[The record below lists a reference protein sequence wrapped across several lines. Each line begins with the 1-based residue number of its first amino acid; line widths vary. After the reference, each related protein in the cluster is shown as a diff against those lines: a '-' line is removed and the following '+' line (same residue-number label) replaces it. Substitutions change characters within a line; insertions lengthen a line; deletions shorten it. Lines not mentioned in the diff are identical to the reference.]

1 MTKCAVQRPE
11 DSESSF
17 CAFLCLAISYLKL
30 GKEHFCLPS
39 PHPKTFVKCQEFHFP
54 SYCSSTKFF
63 SKRTWTEAVC
73 TFCISFLAY
82 FLCCWETNAD
92 FSPWISRILSMPFFT
107 VCLSVCPILW
117 WHKRCL
123 THGTLSVPNQ
133 AQKSGIIWCSFPKLC
148 YNIGMLQNWM
158 RKLYV
163 FHCFW
168 CCPAQRPFAFLMV
181 GHLMHNCSMSC
192 AKKAFFSFISPK
204 CAVLLQNSDKLC
216 NVNYY

>member
-1 MTKCAVQRPE
+1 
-11 DSESSF
+11 
-17 CAFLCLAISYLKL
+17 
-30 GKEHFCLPS
+30 
-39 PHPKTFVKCQEFHFP
+39 
-54 SYCSSTKFF
+54 
-63 SKRTWTEAVC
+63 
-73 TFCISFLAY
+73 
-82 FLCCWETNAD
+82 
-92 FSPWISRILSMPFFT
+92 MPFFT

-216 NVNYY
+216 NVNYYSWLGKMYRWRLGWVFKCWISSPFCRFASITINLGPTFLSGALAANSESHLNKPSCPLIQGPFRHYVLNVLWIFINLLCVLLTMYHLYKLYKDLSR

>member
-1 MTKCAVQRPE
+1 
-11 DSESSF
+11 
-17 CAFLCLAISYLKL
+17 
-30 GKEHFCLPS
+30 
-39 PHPKTFVKCQEFHFP
+39 
-54 SYCSSTKFF
+54 
-63 SKRTWTEAVC
+63 
-73 TFCISFLAY
+73 
-82 FLCCWETNAD
+82 
-92 FSPWISRILSMPFFT
+92 MPFFT

-216 NVNYY
+216 NVNYYSWLGKMYRWRLGWVFKCWISSSPFAGSPVSQSI